1 MVSAWSRILALQ
13 TRSLQGKRTL
23 LLETAS
29 DRLQP
34 AVVSRLIWRLMPF
47 LFLLYI
53 VAYLD
58 RINVSFGVLQM
69 RSQLG
74 LSDLVYGRAAGIFFA
89 GYFFFQLP
97 SNLIL
102 EKVGV
107 RRWISGLMVLWG
119 VISCLMIFIRGP
131 LSFYSMRFLLGAAEA
146 GFFPGMILYMKRWFP
161 AQSRGRAVA
170 WFMTA
175 NPIAGIVGS
184 PISGALLNL
193 HGAGFAGWQW
203 MFLMEGLPAIVLGAI
218 VFLILP
224 DTPREATWL
233 KDDERTWLLEKLER
247 ERQEEARVPQGNF
260 WRVLVSPRIWMLSL
274 VYFGV
279 STTMYGVTLWL
290 PTVIRA
296 LSGLSYFWT
305 GAVAVLPFLVTV
317 IVMVWVGMR
326 SDRTGERRWHTAVPA
341 FAAGASLVVA
351 GYGTSTIVVVTA
363 IGLGLAFAESMVGPF
378 WAMATSRLE
387 GLSAAAAIA
396 VINSLANLGGY
407 FGPDII
413 GLFRTANG
421 GFRGGL
427 LAIAA
432 TVALSGATALVVG
445 RNTPPKAVIRPA

>member
-1 MVSAWSRILALQ
+1 MD
-13 TRSLQGKRTL
+13 
-23 LLETAS
+23 TAS
-29 DRLQP
+29 DRLQS

-107 RRWISGLMVLWG
+107 RRWISGLMILWG

-233 KDDERTWLLEKLER
+233 KDDERAWLLEKLER
-247 ERQEEARVPQGNF
+247 ERQEEALVPQGSF
-260 WRVLVSPRIWMLSL
+260 WAVLVSPRIWMLSL

-363 IGLGLAFAESMVGPF
+363 IGLGLACAESMVGPF

-432 TVALSGATALVVG
+432 TVALSGATALIVG
-445 RNTPPKAVIRPA
+445 RNTPPKAVIGPA

>member
-1 MVSAWSRILALQ
+1 
-13 TRSLQGKRTL
+13 
-23 LLETAS
+23 LETAS

-102 EKVGV
+102 ERVGV

-224 DTPREATWL
+224 DTPREASWL

-247 ERQEEARVPQGNF
+247 ERQEEARVPRGRF
-260 WRVLVSPRIWMLSL
+260 WTVLLSPRIWMLSL

-305 GAVAVLPFLVTV
+305 GAVAVLPFLATV
-317 IVMVWVGMR
+317 VVMVWVGMR

-363 IGLGLAFAESMVGPF
+363 IGLGLACAESMVGPF

-432 TVALSGATALVVG
+432 TIALSGATALIVG
-445 RNTPPKAVIRPA
+445 RNTPPKPVSRPA